1 MKTFLTAILF
11 ISIAFSVFI
20 LNKDFSVKSV
30 NDNVVVDEA
39 EASLVQR
46 DEGGF
51 SNQIYA
57 NDAPTQPSELESV
70 NTQHSHYKAEGE
82 AEEKGNDSLSA
93 EKLITWVNDKEALA
107 ELDEE
112 MGLIEPTEYDQM
124 LLESELNSAK
134 RSDQK
139 TETVRS
145 IALSER
151 EPVPSSYP
159 ELDGVM
165 LEEELPS
172 SSTMDQY

>member
-30 NDNVVVDEA
+30 NDDVVVDEA

-46 DEGGF
+46 DEAGF
-51 SNQIYA
+51 SNQTFA
-57 NDAPTQPSELESV
+57 EGAPSQPSKLESDKTESSV
-70 NTQHSHYKAEGE
+70 NKVKSKAE
-82 AEEKGNDSLSA
+82 EEGIDSLSE

-107 ELDEE
+107 ALDEE
-112 MGLIEPTEYDQM
+112 MGLVEPTEYDQM

-134 RSDQK
+134 HSIQN

-145 IALSER
+145 IALFER
-151 EPVPSSYP
+151 EPISSNHP

-165 LEEELPS
+165 LEEELLS
-172 SSTMDQY
+172 TSTMDQY

>member
-30 NDNVVVDEA
+30 KDNVVLDEA
-39 EASLVQR
+39 ETSLVQQSAV
-46 DEGGF
+46 G
-51 SNQIYA
+51 STSQTYA
-57 NDAPTQPSELESV
+57 KEEPAKPRELELD
-70 NTQHSHYKAEGE
+70 NTQHSLSKAE
-82 AEEKGNDSLSA
+82 AEGGGNNSLSE

-107 ELDEE
+107 ELDDE
-112 MGLIEPTEYDQM
+112 MGLVEPTEYDQM
-124 LLESELNSAK
+124 LLESELNSA
-134 RSDQK
+134 RNIQNV
-139 TETVRS
+139 EAVRS

>member
-11 ISIAFSVFI
+11 ISIVFSVFI

-30 NDNVVVDEA
+30 NEDAVVDEA
-39 EASLVQR
+39 KASLVQR
-46 DEGGF
+46 DEAGF
-51 SNQIYA
+51 SNQTYA
-57 NDAPTQPSELESV
+57 KEAPTHSSELESD
-70 NTQHSHYKAEGE
+70 NTHHSPNKAEGE
-82 AEEKGNDSLSA
+82 AEEEGNDSLSE

-124 LLESELNSAK
+124 LLESELNSAMH
-134 RSDQK
+134 SIQS
-139 TETVRS
+139 TGTVRS

-151 EPVPSSYP
+151 EPIPSNYS

>member
-11 ISIAFSVFI
+11 ISIAFFVFI
-20 LNKDFSVKSV
+20 LNKDFSVKSI
-30 NDNVVVDEA
+30 NDNTAVDKA

-46 DEGGF
+46 DEAGF
-51 SNQIYA
+51 SNQTYA
-57 NDAPTQPSELESV
+57 EDIPTQSSELESDKTKPSV
-70 NTQHSHYKAEGE
+70 NKAKSE
-82 AEEKGNDSLSA
+82 AEEEGIDSLSE

-124 LLESELNSAK
+124 LLERELNTAK
-134 RSDQK
+134 RSAQN

-145 IALSER
+145 IALSKR
-151 EPVPSSYP
+151 EPVPSNYP

-172 SSTMDQY
+172 SSTMDQN

>member
-30 NDNVVVDEA
+30 NDDVVVDEA
-39 EASLVQR
+39 QASLVQQH
-46 DEGGF
+46 ETGF
-51 SNQIYA
+51 SNQTYA
-57 NDAPTQPSELESV
+57 KEAAAQPSELESD
-70 NTQHSHYKAEGE
+70 NTQHLLNKAKGE
-82 AEEKGNDSLSA
+82 TEEERNDSFSQ

-134 RSDQK
+134 HSIQN

-145 IALSER
+145 IALSDK
-151 EPVPSSYP
+151 EPIFSNHP
-159 ELDGVM
+159 ELEGVM

-172 SSTMDQY
+172 TSTMDQY

>member
-30 NDNVVVDEA
+30 NNDVVVDEA
-39 EASLVQR
+39 EASLIQR
-46 DEGGF
+46 GKADLA
-51 SNQIYA
+51 NQTYA
-57 NDAPTQPSELESV
+57 KEAPEQSSEQELDD
-70 NTQHSHYKAEGE
+70 TQHSLSN
-82 AEEKGNDSLSA
+82 AEEEPKSSLSE

-107 ELDEE
+107 ELDDE
-112 MGLIEPTEYDQM
+112 MGLVEPTEYDQM
-124 LLESELNSAK
+124 LLERELNSA
-134 RSDQK
+134 RNIQNV
-139 TETVRS
+139 EAVRS

>member
-11 ISIAFSVFI
+11 ISIVFSVFI

-30 NDNVVVDEA
+30 NDIVVVDEA

-46 DEGGF
+46 DEAGF
-51 SNQIYA
+51 SNQTYA
-57 NDAPTQPSELESV
+57 KEAPTHSSELESD
-70 NTQHSHYKAEGE
+70 NTHHSPNKAEGE
-82 AEEKGNDSLSA
+82 AEEEGDDSLSE

-124 LLESELNSAK
+124 LLESELNSA
-134 RSDQK
+134 RSIHNV
-139 TETVRS
+139 EAVRS

>member
-20 LNKDFSVKSV
+20 LNKDFSGKSV
-30 NDNVVVDEA
+30 KDNVVVDEA

-46 DEGGF
+46 DEAGF
-51 SNQIYA
+51 SNQTFA
-57 NDAPTQPSELESV
+57 EGAPSQPSKLESDKTEPSV
-70 NTQHSHYKAEGE
+70 NKVKSKAE
-82 AEEKGNDSLSA
+82 EEGIDSLSE

-107 ELDEE
+107 ALDEE
-112 MGLIEPTEYDQM
+112 MGLVEPTEYDQM
-124 LLESELNSAK
+124 LLESELNSA
-134 RSDQK
+134 RNIQNV
-139 TETVRS
+139 EAVRS

>member
-30 NDNVVVDEA
+30 NNDVIVDEA
-39 EASLVQR
+39 EASLIQR
-46 DEGGF
+46 GKADLT
-51 SNQIYA
+51 NQTYA
-57 NDAPTQPSELESV
+57 KEAPEQSSEPELD
-70 NTQHSHYKAEGE
+70 NTQHSLSN
-82 AEEKGNDSLSA
+82 AEEEPKNSLSE

-107 ELDEE
+107 ELDDE
-112 MGLIEPTEYDQM
+112 MGLVEPTEYDQM
-124 LLESELNSAK
+124 LLERELNSA
-134 RSDQK
+134 RNIQNV
-139 TETVRS
+139 EAVRS

>member
-30 NDNVVVDEA
+30 KDNVVLDEA
-39 EASLVQR
+39 ETSLVQQG
-46 DEGGF
+46 EVG
-51 SNQIYA
+51 STSQTYA
-57 NDAPTQPSELESV
+57 KEKPAKPSELELD
-70 NTQHSHYKAEGE
+70 NTQHSLSKAE
-82 AEEKGNDSLSA
+82 AEGGGNNSLSE

-107 ELDEE
+107 ELDDE
-112 MGLIEPTEYDQM
+112 MGLVEPTEYEQM
-124 LLESELNSAK
+124 LLESELKSAK
-134 RSDQK
+134 RSVQ
-139 TETVRS
+139 ETGAVRS

-151 EPVPSSYP
+151 EPISSNYS

>member
-30 NDNVVVDEA
+30 NDDVVVDEA

-46 DEGGF
+46 DEAGF
-51 SNQIYA
+51 SNQTFA
-57 NDAPTQPSELESV
+57 EGAPSQPSKLESDKTEPSV
-70 NTQHSHYKAEGE
+70 NKVKSKAE
-82 AEEKGNDSLSA
+82 EEGIDSLSE

-107 ELDEE
+107 ALDEE
-112 MGLIEPTEYDQM
+112 MGLVEPTEYDQM
-124 LLESELNSAK
+124 LLESELNSA
-134 RSDQK
+134 RNIQNV
-139 TETVRS
+139 EAVRS

>member
-30 NDNVVVDEA
+30 NDHTSVDEA

-46 DEGGF
+46 DEAGF
-51 SNQIYA
+51 SNQTYA
-57 NDAPTQPSELESV
+57 EDVPTQPNDLES
-70 NTQHSHYKAEGE
+70 YKRDSSINKAKRE
-82 AEEKGNDSLSA
+82 AEEEGIDSLSE
-93 EKLITWVNDKEALA
+93 EKLITWVNDKETLA

-112 MGLIEPTEYDQM
+112 MGLVEPTEYDQM
-124 LLESELNSAK
+124 LLESELNTAK
-134 RSDQK
+134 RNAQN

-145 IALSER
+145 IALSKR

-172 SSTMDQY
+172 SSTMDQN

>member
-1 MKTFLTAILF
+1 MKTFLTAVLF

-20 LNKDFSVKSV
+20 LHKDFSVKTV
-30 NDNVVVDEA
+30 NDDVVLDEA
-39 EASLVQR
+39 EASSVKR
-46 DEGGF
+46 DEAGF
-51 SNQIYA
+51 SNQTYA
-57 NDAPTQPSELESV
+57 EGVPPQPSKLESDKTESSV
-70 NTQHSHYKAEGE
+70 NKVKSKAEEG
-82 AEEKGNDSLSA
+82 GIDSLSE

-112 MGLIEPTEYDQM
+112 MGLVEPTEYDQM
-124 LLESELNSAK
+124 LLESELNSA
-134 RSDQK
+134 RNIQNV
-139 TETVRS
+139 EAVRS

>member
-1 MKTFLTAILF
+1 MNTFLTAILF

-30 NDNVVVDEA
+30 NDDVVVDEA

-46 DEGGF
+46 DEAGF
-51 SNQIYA
+51 SNQTFA
-57 NDAPTQPSELESV
+57 AGAPSPPSKLESDKTEPSV
-70 NTQHSHYKAEGE
+70 NKVKSKAE
-82 AEEKGNDSLSA
+82 EEGIDSLSE

-107 ELDEE
+107 ALDEE
-112 MGLIEPTEYDQM
+112 MGLVEPTEYDQM
-124 LLESELNSAK
+124 LLESELNSA
-134 RSDQK
+134 RNIQNV
-139 TETVRS
+139 EAVRS

>member
-30 NDNVVVDEA
+30 NDDVVVDEA

-46 DEGGF
+46 DEAGF
-51 SNQIYA
+51 SKTFA
-57 NDAPTQPSELESV
+57 EGAPSQPSKLESDKTEPSV
-70 NTQHSHYKAEGE
+70 NKVKSKAE
-82 AEEKGNDSLSA
+82 EEGIDSLSE

-107 ELDEE
+107 ALDEE
-112 MGLIEPTEYDQM
+112 MGLVEPTEYDQM
-124 LLESELNSAK
+124 LLESELNSA
-134 RSDQK
+134 RNIQNV
-139 TETVRS
+139 EAVRS

>member
-30 NDNVVVDEA
+30 NDDVVVDEA

-46 DEGGF
+46 DEAGF
-51 SNQIYA
+51 SNQTFA
-57 NDAPTQPSELESV
+57 EGAPSHPSKLESDKTEPSV
-70 NTQHSHYKAEGE
+70 NKVKSKAE
-82 AEEKGNDSLSA
+82 EEGIDSLSE

-107 ELDEE
+107 ALDEE
-112 MGLIEPTEYDQM
+112 MGLVEPTEYDQM
-124 LLESELNSAK
+124 LLESELNSA
-134 RSDQK
+134 RNIQNV
-139 TETVRS
+139 EAVRS